1 MSRLPVMPDEWIN
14 RSHTIKI
21 RFEGREYVAFEGDAI
36 SSALWAAGT
45 RTLGRSFKYHR
56 PRGILSMANHDVNVM
71 VQDGQRLNV
80 RGDVI
85 PVRAGMDLSAVNTWG
100 GVQSD
105 RVRFLD
111 KLSAF
116 LPVGFYYKAFHNKRL
131 FPLWER
137 MFRNITGLGRLDL
150 ATPHIRT
157 AKRYDFCDVLI
168 IGAGPSGLRD
178 RKSVV

>member
-21 RFEGREYVAFEGDAI
+21 RFEGREYVAFEGDAV
-36 SSALWAAGT
+36 SSALCAAGT

-56 PRGILSMANHDVNVM
+56 PRGILSMANHDVNVL

-80 RGDVI
+80 RGDVV

-116 LPVGFYYKAFHNKRL
+116 LPVGFYYKAFYNKRW
-131 FPLWER
+131 FPL
-137 MFRNITGLGRLDL
+137 
-150 ATPHIRT
+150 
-157 AKRYDFCDVLI
+157 
-168 IGAGPSGLRD
+168 
-178 RKSVV
+178 